1 MHISDL
7 HAGRTF
13 HPQVADQLVREAHD
27 LRPDLVIVSGD
38 LVQRADFT
46 SQWEQIVQY
55 LQRLPEPRL
64 IIPGNHD
71 VPLFHLFERFF
82 RPLDRYRRYISS
94 DLNPVFERP
103 GLVVVGGNS
112 AYGWTIDGG
121 YVDPD
126 QQQAMERR
134 FARYPDDVCKIAV
147 LHHGVVRPP
156 GCEQR
161 SIVRNADEVT
171 QMLERSGVD
180 VLLCGH
186 HHVAYV
192 DVAGTARN
200 SSSVRAAQARHGA
213 FGKVREERT
222 LTTFLSSRTRPFT
235 SVNAAMSR
243 QPADSSRSPCMSFSD
258 AASDCP
264 LVSAMTPPPYDP
276 GTNIIPE
283 S

>member
-1 MHISDL
+1 VRSVLMHISDL
-7 HAGRTF
+7 HAGRAF
-13 HPQVADQLVREAHD
+13 HPRVADQLAREAHD
-27 LRPDLVIVSGD
+27 LCPDLVIISGD
-38 LVQRADFT
+38 LVQRADFM

-82 RPLDRYRRYISS
+82 RPFDRYRQYISP

-112 AYGWTIDGG
+112 AHGWTIDGG

-126 QQQAMERR
+126 QQREMERQ

-156 GCEQR
+156 GCERR

-192 DVAGTARN
+192 DVVGNARKFIVCQSGTSASRRIREGMRGKN
-200 SSSVRAAQARHGA
+200 AYNVLMIKDSTIHISQRVYVETTGKFEPFAVYEFQRRAIGCSSMR
-213 FGKVREERT
+213 
-222 LTTFLSSRTRPFT
+222 
-235 SVNAAMSR
+235 
-243 QPADSSRSPCMSFSD
+243 
-258 AASDCP
+258 
-264 LVSAMTPPPYDP
+264 
-276 GTNIIPE
+276 
-283 S
+283 